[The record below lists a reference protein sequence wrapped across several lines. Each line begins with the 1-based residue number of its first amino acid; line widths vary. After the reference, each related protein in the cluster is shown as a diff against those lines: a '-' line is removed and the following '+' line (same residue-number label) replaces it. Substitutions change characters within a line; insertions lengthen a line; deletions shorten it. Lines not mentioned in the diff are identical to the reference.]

1 VSSAGFPKTI
11 GSSTNDFQLTVDGT
25 ASGVITLASGA
36 YANLSALATEMQTK
50 INADATLRAAGKS
63 VTVSVSGDD
72 LEVRSNSV
80 GSTSTVQITNA
91 GGDSTVTTLGLDSPT
106 TTNGTDLVGTI
117 GGVAGVAEGNVL
129 TGGAGSATAGLSVDV
144 SSTAGGTITISDG
157 VVEQIDAL
165 MTAFLAPNNALD
177 TRITRLQERAEDIV
191 DEREDLE
198 LRLDSI
204 EARYR
209 RQFNAL
215 DTLLSEIS
223 GSGAMVSN
231 QLQNIPIPGKS
242 RG

>member
-1 VSSAGFPKTI
+1 
-11 GSSTNDFQLTVDGT
+11 
-25 ASGVITLASGA
+25 
-36 YANLSALATEMQTK
+36 
-50 INADATLRAAGKS
+50 
-63 VTVSVSGDD
+63 
-72 LEVRSNSV
+72 
-80 GSTSTVQITNA
+80 
-91 GGDSTVTTLGLDSPT
+91 LDSPT

-129 TGGAGSATAGLSVDV
+129 TGGVGSATAGLSVDV
-144 SSTAGGTITISDG
+144 SSTAGGIITISDG

-177 TRITRLQERAEDIV
+177 TRITRLQARAEDIV
-191 DEREDLE
+191 DDREDLE

-231 QLQNIPIPGKS
+231 QLKNIPIPGKS